1 LLAYFYSYF
10 GNQVYNRNDVAR
22 LYDYWA
28 SKEIRTMPQ
37 AIEMANED
45 IEQVLTTIK

>member
-1 LLAYFYSYF
+1 
-10 GNQVYNRNDVAR
+10 VYNRNDVAR

-28 SKEIRTMPQ
+28 SREIRTMPQ